1 MNRVELVG
9 RLTRDPELRTVSS
22 GNSVA
27 SFTVAVNRPF
37 TPQNGER
44 DADFINCTVAGI
56 SIKVQLF

>member
-27 SFTVAVNRPF
+27 TFTVAVRKRCRF
-37 TPQNGER
+37 Y
-44 DADFINCTVAGI
+44 
-56 SIKVQLF
+56 